1 MKSLPDDFF
10 DLFSINRD
18 VWSPKIDI
26 YETKDM
32 LVIKVAVSGLD
43 PKNIELTLSDDNSS
57 LNIKGY
63 RNEDTNDDKIKYHQL
78 EIYYGMFE
86 RNIDLPSNVLIDR
99 NNIKAKYENGMLVI
113 NIQKIKKDK
122 PISIKID

>member
-1 MKSLPDDFF
+1 MRRLPDDIF
-10 DLFSINRD
+10 DMFNISND

-26 YETKDM
+26 YETVDL

-43 PKNIELTLSDDNSS
+43 PKNIELTLSDDNYS
-57 LNIKGY
+57 LNIKGI
-63 RNEDTNDDKIKYHQL
+63 RSEDSNDEKINYHQL

-86 RNIDLPSNVLIDR
+86 RTIDLPHNVLIDR
-99 NNIKAKYENGMLVI
+99 NNIKAKYENGMLIV